1 MGQPRAV
8 APYFYAEMQNSTKY
22 IDKKAFLLY
31 NLVKEQTREEK
42 TMNIIHEVM
51 NTVLPYIIAVLEIL
65 GVFIVTW
72 SVLKEFWEYIQNTF
86 MKKQL
91 DIQFNLA
98 VGLATGLEFKMAA
111 EILKTVIIQSLDELY
126 VLGAVI
132 LLRALMS
139 FLIRFELKDTHT
151 KTNDRN
157 TYVTAK
163 NKHNPHTEDPE
174 SKEE

>member
-1 MGQPRAV
+1 
-8 APYFYAEMQNSTKY
+8 
-22 IDKKAFLLY
+22 
-31 NLVKEQTREEK
+31 
-42 TMNIIHEVM
+42 MNIIHKVM
-51 NTVLPYIIAVLEIL
+51 ETVLPYIIAILEIM

-86 MKKQL
+86 MKKNL

-126 VLGAVI
+126 ILGAVI

-139 FLIRFELKDTHT
+139 FLIRFELKEPYSKGSEENTCLTFRKKHKSPDEENNAEAADT
-151 KTNDRN
+151 
-157 TYVTAK
+157 
-163 NKHNPHTEDPE
+163 
-174 SKEE
+174 EEN

>member
-1 MGQPRAV
+1 
-8 APYFYAEMQNSTKY
+8 
-22 IDKKAFLLY
+22 
-31 NLVKEQTREEK
+31 
-42 TMNIIHEVM
+42 MNIIHEVM
-51 NTVLPYIIAVLEIL
+51 NTVLPYIIAILEIM

-139 FLIRFELKDTHT
+139 FLIRFELKEPYSKAHEKNSYIST
-151 KTNDRN
+151 
-157 TYVTAK
+157 K
-163 NKHNPHTEDPE
+163 NKRGKHAKE
-174 SKEE
+174 SESEEE